1 MFKRQYLIVIAIIT
15 VVLFIDQVLK
25 FWIKTNFTLGQEIL
39 PLGVDWCRL
48 HFVENDGMAFGLKLG
63 DSGTWGK
70 LALTIFRLVA
80 VTFLGLFM
88 RSLLR
93 KDEDFVFV
101 CSLALVWAG
110 AMGNIVDSLIY
121 GQIFSE
127 SGVHSP
133 ALFLPSA
140 GGYAPFMHGKVV
152 DMFYFPVWS
161 GMVPDWI
168 PYYGGQYNEFFRPV
182 FNFADASI
190 SVGVALIIVGQLFGG
205 RK

>member
-1 MFKRQYLIVIAIIT
+1 MFKRQYFIVIAIIT
-15 VVLFIDQVLK
+15 VVLFIDQALK

-39 PLGVDWCRL
+39 PLGVEWFKL

-63 DSGTWGK
+63 DSGSWGK
-70 LALTIFRLVA
+70 LALTIFRLIA

-93 KDEDFVFV
+93 KGEDFGFV

-127 SGVHSP
+127 SGVHAP
-133 ALFLPSA
+133 ALFMPSA
-140 GGYAPFMHGKVV
+140 GGYAPLMHGKVV

-161 GMVPDWI
+161 GVLPEWI
-168 PYYGGQYNEFFRPV
+168 PYYGGEYNEFFRPV

-190 SVGVALIIVGQLFGG
+190 SVGVALIIVGQLFG